1 MTFLTLRALVAGME
15 VVDDMGIMHGR
26 AATAFISLT
35 CGFECSNHV
44 GARCADIHN
53 LDPWSAADVVTV
65 SRAWYIA

>member
-1 MTFLTLRALVAGME
+1 MTFLTLRALLVVME
-15 VVDDMGIMHGR
+15 VVDDLDIMHGR
-26 AATAFISLT
+26 AATAFISST